1 MLEALKIR
9 LYPSYKQAQ
18 MLNQHFG
25 SCRFV
30 YNKALDFKK
39 TQWETSKIKHSKF
52 DMIKWVTDF
61 RKNPDFP
68 WLQEVKCEVIQN
80 QIDNLDSAF
89 QGFFKGGGYP
99 RFKKKSNVQSFT
111 SKQTFKI
118 LENVNKIVFYGQK
131 IKFRTSLEYVKLLR
145 TSKIKRITYSKDAAG
160 TYFASVIV
168 EVPELNEDRSN
179 ITNEIG
185 IDLGLKEFLVTSD
198 GERIG
203 NPRFFRK
210 SKTKLAKL
218 QRRHSRKMKGSKARE
233 KSRLK
238 VAKCHKK
245 IVNQRKHFFHQLTNK
260 LIDENQVISL
270 ETLKVKNMIKNHSLA
285 MSIQD
290 ASWSTF
296 VTMLE
301 YKAKWRGAEIRRINT
316 FTPSSKTCSCCGN
329 VKELTLAD
337 RTYECFN
344 CGLVIDRDE
353 NAAINI
359 LEFSR
364 NPNNLKNN
372 RDQLARIN
380 ATGRKLT
387 RVRLN
392 VEETV

>member
-1 MLEALKIR
+1 MLKALKIR
-9 LYPSYKQAQ
+9 LYPTWKQTQ

-80 QIDNLDSAF
+80 QIDGLDNAF
-89 QGFFKGGGYP
+89 KGFFRGGGYP

-118 LENVNKIVFYGQK
+118 LENVNKIVFFSQK

-160 TYFASVIV
+160 AFYVSVLIDA
-168 EVPELNEDRSN
+168 PILNEDRSQ

-218 QRRHSRKMKGSKARE
+218 QKRHSRKMKGSKARE
-233 KSRLK
+233 KSKLK

-245 IVNQRKHFFHQLTNK
+245 IVNQRSHFFHQLTNK
-260 LIDENQVISL
+260 LIDENQDISL
-270 ETLKVKNMIKNHSLA
+270 ETLRVKNMIKNHSLA

-296 VTMLE
+296 VSMLE
-301 YKAKWRGAEIRRINT
+301 YKAGWRGAEIRRIGS
-316 FTPSSKTCSCCGN
+316 FLPSSKTCSSCGN
-329 VKELTLAD
+329 VKELALAD
-337 RTYECFN
+337 RTYECLH

-359 LEFSR
+359 LEFSK
-364 NPNNLKNN
+364 NEHNLKQN

-380 ATGRKLT
+380 ATGRKHT
-387 RVRLN
+387 SARLN
-392 VEETV
+392 VEEAV